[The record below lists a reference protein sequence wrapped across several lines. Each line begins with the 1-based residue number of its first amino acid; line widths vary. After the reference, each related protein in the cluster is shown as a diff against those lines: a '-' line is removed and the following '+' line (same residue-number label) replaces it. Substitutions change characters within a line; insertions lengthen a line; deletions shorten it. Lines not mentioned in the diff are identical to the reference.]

1 MKLLDTSAKG
11 VYIIAVTPFT
21 EQGELDLASVPTLID
36 FYLDAGAD
44 GITIL
49 GVLGEAPKLTADE
62 SRRFVKQVIDSV
74 AGRVPVIVGVSSPGL
89 AALGELARSSMAA
102 GAAGVM
108 VAPVPSVR
116 TDDQI
121 FDYFKQVAE
130 ILGDIPFVLQDHPQ
144 STGVQMSTS
153 VILRILKATSSCVM
167 VKHEEFPG
175 LAKLSALRAAGE
187 RGEINR
193 VSILGGNGGLFLPEE
208 LERGA
213 DGAMTGFAFP
223 EMMIGVYRAHVAGN
237 AARARDLF
245 DAYLPIARYEQQP
258 GIGLAIRKHILA
270 RRGAIASAALRK
282 PGPKL
287 SAADLA
293 EIDVMLERQSQRLKD
308 LG

>member
-11 VYIIAVTPFT
+11 VFIIAVTPFT

-74 AGRVPVIVGVSSPGL
+74 AGRVPVIVGVSSAGL

-130 ILGDIPFVLQDHPQ
+130 TLGDIPFVLQDHPQ

-153 VILRILKATSSCVM
+153 VILRILKATPSCVM

-223 EMMIGVYRAHVAGN
+223 EMMIGVYRAHAAGN

-287 SAADLA
+287 SASDLA
-293 EIDVMLERQSQRLKD
+293 EIDVMLERQSRRLKD

>member
-74 AGRVPVIVGVSSPGL
+74 AGRVPVIVGVSSAGL

-130 ILGDIPFVLQDHPQ
+130 TLGDIPFVLQDHPQ

-153 VILRILKATSSCVM
+153 VILRILKATPSCVM

-193 VSILGGNGGLFLPEE
+193 VSILSGNGGLFLPEE

-223 EMMIGVYRAHVAGN
+223 EMMIGVYRAHAAGN

-287 SAADLA
+287 SASDLA

>member
-11 VYIIAVTPFT
+11 VFIIAVTPFT

-74 AGRVPVIVGVSSPGL
+74 ACRVPVIVGVSSAGL

-130 ILGDIPFVLQDHPQ
+130 TLGDIPFVLQDHPQ

-153 VILRILKATSSCVM
+153 VILRILKATPSCVM
-167 VKHEEFPG
+167 VKHEEVPG

-223 EMMIGVYRAHVAGN
+223 EMMIGVYRAHAAGN

-287 SAADLA
+287 SASDLA